1 MRLDQKLVD
10 LKFAP
15 TKSQALHLIKE
26 GLVLV
31 NRLVETRGGKMISRQ
46 TEIQVLE
53 PVKYVSRGAKK
64 LLYALQNF
72 NLSVKGLVCA
82 DFGASTGGF
91 TQILLEKG
99 ASKIYSVDVGTDQL
113 DPQIKANP
121 KVIDLSQTNIRS
133 MRNLPEKADFACI
146 DLSFISLNL
155 VLPKIIENCKPVANL
170 VVLFK
175 PQFEVGPENLNK
187 KGIVNPEFAHQ
198 FLQDW
203 ISSQNN
209 NNFQVLNQVQSPI
222 TGQDGNTEFLLHIQL
237 LY

>member
-1 MRLDQKLVD
+1 MRLDQKLVE

-31 NRLVETRGGKMISRQ
+31 NGQVEKRGGKMISQQ

-72 NLSVKGLVCA
+72 NLNVDGLVCA

-91 TQILLEKG
+91 TQVLLENG
-99 ASKIYSVDVGTDQL
+99 ASKVYCIDVGTDQL
-113 DPQIKANP
+113 DPKIKANP
-121 KVIDLSQTNIRS
+121 KVIDLSQTNIRT
-133 MRNLPEKADFACI
+133 MRNLPEQADFACV

-155 VLPKIIENCKPVANL
+155 VLPKIIENCKPKAQL

-203 ISSQNN
+203 IKAQNTKKI
-209 NNFQVLNQVQSPI
+209 QVLDYIQSPI
-222 TGQDGNTEFLLHIQL
+222 TGQDGNIEYLLNI
-237 LY
+237 